1 MKLRKWQQDIARAM
15 YPATGRRPRQGLV
28 SMPRGNGKSTL
39 AAVFALYGLFAD
51 GVESAQV
58 LIVASDERQARI
70 VFNAAKR
77 MIELNSELKSRV
89 QAFQDRIYVPNT
101 ASELRPLP
109 AEPNALQGYDPT
121 LMIVDELHDVTER
134 VWESVSLAA
143 GKRLESLTL
152 AISTTAATDGSATW
166 RIGAR

>member
-1 MKLRKWQQDIARAM
+1 
-15 YPATGRRPRQGLV
+15 PRQGLV

-51 GVESAQV
+51 DVESAQV

-89 QAFQDRIYVPNT
+89 QVFQDRIYVPNT
-101 ASELRPLP
+101 ASELRHSPVP
-109 AEPNALQGYDPT
+109 SQRSWALDP
-121 LMIVDELHDVTER
+121 R
-134 VWESVSLAA
+134 VCCCFCLCAL
-143 GKRLESLTL
+143 GGRL
-152 AISTTAATDGSATW
+152 W
-166 RIGAR
+166 